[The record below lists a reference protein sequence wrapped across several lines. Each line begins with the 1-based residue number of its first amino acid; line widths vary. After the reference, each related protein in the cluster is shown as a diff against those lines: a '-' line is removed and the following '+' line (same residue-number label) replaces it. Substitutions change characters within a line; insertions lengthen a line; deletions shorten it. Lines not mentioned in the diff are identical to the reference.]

1 MARHPR
7 RLLVLLMVLV
17 ATSALLGSATTALA
31 HVRSAPVTASVTPP
45 VAQEPAPA
53 ITSSV
58 TASPAPD
65 AASSGAA
72 LRISPIPAPS
82 STAPVWAALTLALLA
97 GVTLLA
103 PRRVLIVALV
113 LVLAVIAVEEGVHS
127 VHHLAD
133 QRAASHCAVAAA
145 SAHVQG
151 AAEPLAVPEVW
162 IPTPIATVVASEP
175 DRPGSRPL
183 RPDEGRAPPSA

>member
-31 HVRSAPVTASVTPP
+31 HVRSAPVTPA

-53 ITSSV
+53 IASSV

-65 AASSGAA
+65 IASSVVAI
-72 LRISPIPAPS
+72 RVNPIPTQSA
-82 STAPVWAALTLALLA
+82 TAPAWAVLILALLV

-151 AAEPLAVPEVW
+151 AAEPLAVPAVW
-162 IPTPIATVVASEP
+162 VPTPIGTVVASEP
-175 DRPGSRPL
+175 DQPGSRPL

>member
-31 HVRSAPVTASVTPP
+31 HVRSAPATPR
-45 VAQEPAPA
+45 VAQESIPAV
-53 ITSSV
+53 TSSV

-65 AASSGAA
+65 IAPGGATIRSG
-72 LRISPIPAPS
+72 PIPAPS
-82 STAPVWAALTLALLA
+82 STARLWAALVLALLA

-103 PRRVLIVALV
+103 PRRVLV

-183 RPDEGRAPPSA
+183 RPDEGRAPPTA

>member
-1 MARHPR
+1 MNTMVRHPR

-17 ATSALLGSATTALA
+17 ATSALLGSATAAVA
-31 HVRSAPVTASVTPP
+31 HVRSAPAAAA

-53 ITSSV
+53 
-58 TASPAPD
+58 ASPSVPPSAAPGVV
-65 AASSGAA
+65 SGGAVA
-72 LRISPIPAPS
+72 RVVPIPTQS
-82 STAPVWAALTLALLA
+82 SPAPVWAALILALLLPA
-97 GVTLLA
+97 TLIA
-103 PRRVLIVALV
+103 PRRVLVVALV
-113 LVLAVIAVEEGVHS
+113 LILAVIAVEEGVHS

-151 AAEPLAVPEVW
+151 TAEPLAVPAVW
-162 IPTPIATVVASEP
+162 VPTPIGTVVVSEP
-175 DRPGSRPL
+175 DQPGSRPL